1 MQRFFVSESLEN
13 KNSFVL
19 PEAIKH
25 QCKVVLRYKEGQA
38 IVLVDPYRGEA
49 QAKLHIEQDLWTA
62 HLTSYTLVEDTDV
75 EITLIQAMIRKE
87 KWEYVLQKA
96 TELGVSRIVPLI
108 SSRSIVKWDLD
119 DAQHKM
125 ARYRKILQEAAE
137 QSHQARLPIL
147 ESPISLNDVI
157 RYTSDVNVVA
167 YENEDTLA
175 LKHYLKPCRS
185 ISVLIGPE
193 GGISSDEHVKLR
205 EMGFTS
211 VHLGPR
217 ILRSE
222 TAGLVAITIIQT
234 LCEP

>member
-19 PEAIKH
+19 PQAIKH

-49 QAKLHIEQDLWTA
+49 QAKLHIEQDVWTA

-137 QSHQARLPIL
+137 QSHQARIPIL
-147 ESPISLNDVI
+147 ETPITFNDVI

-217 ILRSE
+217 ILRAE

>member
-96 TELGVSRIVPLI
+96 TELGVSRIIPLI
-108 SSRSIVKWDLD
+108 SSRSIVKWDID

-137 QSHQARLPIL
+137 QSHQARIPIL
-147 ESPISLNDVI
+147 ETPITLNDVI

-217 ILRSE
+217 ILRAE